1 MEILRGMKNF
11 LAGALCVAVL
21 GVASVVADVDDGDGD
36 GDAREHDAI
45 RGALQRGEVLPLAK
59 ILAIA
64 QEKVPGDVI
73 EVELESKRDA
83 LVYEIKVLTQSG
95 RVREIKIDARTGTVL
110 KIEDD

>member
-11 LAGALCVAVL
+11 LTGALCVAVL
-21 GVASVVADVDDGDGD
+21 FVASVVAGGDDKDG
-36 GDAREHDAI
+36 REHDAI

-73 EVELESKRDA
+73 EVELETERGT
-83 LVYEIKVLTQSG
+83 LIYEIKVLAQSG

-110 KIEDD
+110 TIEDD

>member
-21 GVASVVADVDDGDGD
+21 GVASVMADADDGK
-36 GDAREHDAI
+36 AREHDAI
-45 RGALQRGEVLPLAK
+45 RGALQRGEVQPLAK

-73 EVELESKRDA
+73 EVELETERGT
-83 LVYEIKVLTQSG
+83 LIYEIKVLTQSG

-110 KIEDD
+110 TIEDD

>member
-11 LAGALCVAVL
+11 LAGALCLAVL
-21 GVASVVADVDDGDGD
+21 FVASVVAGGDDKDGK
-36 GDAREHDAI
+36 AREHDAI
-45 RGALQRGEVLPLAK
+45 RGALQRGEVLPLVK

-73 EVELESKRDA
+73 EVELERERGT
-83 LVYEIKVLTQSG
+83 LIYEIKVLAQSG

-110 KIEDD
+110 TIEDD

>member
-21 GVASVVADVDDGDGD
+21 FVASVVAGGDDKDG
-36 GDAREHDAI
+36 REHDAI

-73 EVELESKRDA
+73 EVELESKRGA
-83 LVYEIKVLTQSG
+83 LVYEIKVLAQSG
-95 RVREIKIDARTGTVL
+95 RVREIKIDARTGTVIN
-110 KIEDD
+110 IEDD

>member
-11 LAGALCVAVL
+11 LAGGLCVAVL
-21 GVASVVADVDDGDGD
+21 GVGSVVAGVDDGDS
-36 GDAREHDAI
+36 DAREHDAI

-64 QEKVPGDVI
+64 QDKVPGDVI

-83 LVYEIKVLTQSG
+83 LIYEIKVLTQSG
-95 RVREIKIDARTGTVL
+95 RVREVKIDARTGMVL
-110 KIEDD
+110 TIEDD

>member
-1 MEILRGMKNF
+1 MKAMKVILT
-11 LAGALCVAVL
+11 LVAAVL
-21 GVASVVADVDDGDGD
+21 LVQFGSMAYADEDKKA
-36 GDAREHDAI
+36 ARKAQEHEEMRA
-45 RGALQRGEVLPLAK
+45 ALQRGEVLPLGK

-73 EVELESKRDA
+73 EVELENKHGA

-95 RVREIKIDARTGTVL
+95 RVREVKIDARQGNVI

>member
-11 LAGALCVAVL
+11 LAGLFCAALL
-21 GVASVVADVDDGDGD
+21 FVASVVAGGDDK
-36 GDAREHDAI
+36 DAREHDAI

-73 EVELESKRDA
+73 EVELETEHKV
-83 LVYEIKVLTQSG
+83 LIYEIKVLTQSG
-95 RVREIKIDARTGTVL
+95 RVREIKIDARTGAVLTV
-110 KIEDD
+110 EDD